1 MSKTLPAVDVVIVG
15 AGWTGS
21 VIGKELAAGGLKVV
35 VLERGQ
41 PRWTSPAFQ
50 APGVRDELKY
60 TRRHELHQNAAT
72 ETYTFRN
79 RVDETAL
86 PMRRWQF
93 AYPANHLGGAGVH
106 WSGAYYRWD
115 PVEFKLRSHYTQRYG
130 ARIFE
135 KDITA
140 QDWPLTYDELEPF
153 YDRFDRLVGASGFA
167 GNLKGVIQP
176 GGNPF
181 EPWRSQ
187 PYPNPPM
194 RVPHAPALFG
204 EAAAKLGYHPYIQPS
219 ALSTRPYVN
228 SEGLHMNECVY
239 CGFCWNFGCEQF
251 AKASPQVCILPVAL
265 KLPTFE
271 LRTNAHVLRVE
282 LDKDR
287 KSARGVTYVDAAGLE
302 TFQPAQIVILCA
314 FAINNTRLLLLSGIG
329 QPYDPATGEGVVGRN
344 YTHQTSSGVSLFFD
358 ESVKINP
365 FMAAGA
371 VAVTMDDFCSDNFDH
386 GPHGFV
392 GGGYIQIQVVSGAPI
407 GNRPT
412 PPGTPGW
419 GSAWK
424 KAVKRYYNHSIPITI
439 TGSAMPV
446 RGGYLSLD
454 PTYKDA
460 WGQPLLRITYDFPDN
475 DIKLSKFLTDKG
487 TEIGRAMRGIT
498 LAHGDPRAKPYGAT
512 AYQSTH
518 INGGAAMGADPATS
532 VVNRY
537 AQCWDVPNVF
547 VTGAALFP
555 QNSCYNPTGTIGALA
570 YWTADAIKHG
580 YLKAPGRV
588 SAS

>member
-1 MSKTLPAVDVVIVG
+1 MSKTMPAVDVVLIG
-15 AGWTGS
+15 GGWTGS
-21 VIGKELAAGGLKVV
+21 VIGKELAANGQRVV

-41 PRWTSPAFQ
+41 PRWTSPDFQ

-60 TRRHELHQNAAT
+60 TRRNELHQNAAT

-79 RVDETAL
+79 RTDEIAL

-130 ARIFE
+130 ERIFE
-135 KDITA
+135 DGITA
-140 QDWPLTYDELEPF
+140 QDWPLNYDELEPY

-181 EPWRSQ
+181 EPWRSR

-194 RVPHAPALFG
+194 RVPYAPALFG
-204 EAAAKLGYHPYIQPS
+204 EAAQKLGYHPYIQPS

-228 SEGLHMNECVY
+228 SEGLQMNECVY
-239 CGFCWNFGCEQF
+239 CGFCSNFGCEQF

-265 KLPTFE
+265 KLSTFE

-287 KSARGVTYVDAAGLE
+287 KSARGVTYVDAAGIE

-314 FAINNTRLLLLSGIG
+314 FAINNTRLLLLSNIG
-329 QPYDPATGEGVVGRN
+329 RPYDPATGQGVVGRN
-344 YTHQTSSGVSLFFD
+344 YTHQTSSSVSLFFD
-358 ESVKINP
+358 ESVGINP

-412 PPGTPGW
+412 PPGTPAW

-454 PTYKDA
+454 PTYNDA

-475 DIKLSKFLTDKG
+475 DIKLSAFLTEKG
-487 TEIGRAMRGIT
+487 TQIGRAMRGVT
-498 LAHGDPRAKPYGAT
+498 LAQGIRARNRTARLHTSRRISTAAPR
-512 AYQSTH
+512 
-518 INGGAAMGADPATS
+518 
-532 VVNRY
+532 
-537 AQCWDVPNVF
+537 
-547 VTGAALFP
+547 
-555 QNSCYNPTGTIGALA
+555 LA
-570 YWTADAIKHG
+570 PI
-580 YLKAPGRV
+580 RRR
-588 SAS
+588 AS